1 MTTWE
6 YKMSITIELE
16 KDELEFLAG
25 RLANDLNFLRIE
37 IKNMEDAWERGLY
50 KNKESHEKTLESDRK
65 KEELI
70 SRLLSKFKTSGL
82 S

>member
-1 MTTWE
+1 
-6 YKMSITIELE
+6 MSITIELE